1 MSQRAPHATTRHR
14 SRGPIIPPA
23 PPPKKLAGLALNERL
38 VRERDRDRARELV
51 RLLALGVAV
60 LLPLLAHVWQQVAF
74 VESAYRAEELRSER
88 DQINHLLREVRME
101 RASLESLDR
110 VEAEARGRL
119 GLIAPPSDAV
129 VPVRPAKPPA
139 DATDEEG
146 GELLRAE
153 AATATSD
160 EDPNTGGSL

>member
-1 MSQRAPHATTRHR
+1 MIKRAPEAGTRR
-14 SRGPIIPPA
+14 KSRGPIIPPA
-23 PPPKKLAGLALNERL
+23 PAPKKLAGLALNERL

-88 DQINHLLREVRME
+88 DELNHLLREVRME

-110 VEAEARGRL
+110 VEAEARSRL
-119 GLIAPPSDAV
+119 GLIAPPSEAV
-129 VPVRPAKPPA
+129 IPVRPVKPKVDPA
-139 DATDEEG
+139 DAEG
-146 GELLRAE
+146 SEALRAE
-153 AATATSD
+153 AAAVTPERDRDA
-160 EDPNTGGSL
+160 GGSL